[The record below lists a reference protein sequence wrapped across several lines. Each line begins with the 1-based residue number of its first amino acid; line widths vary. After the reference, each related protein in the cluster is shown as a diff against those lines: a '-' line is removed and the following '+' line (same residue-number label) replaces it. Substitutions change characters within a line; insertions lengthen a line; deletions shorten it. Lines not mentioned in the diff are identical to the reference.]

1 MNIVEEFG
9 LDEENFVWQD
19 LAMCVNIPLDAF
31 FDGAEGNDNIAA
43 AAKGV
48 CDYCPVKEICLAK
61 AQEEKSHGIR
71 GGHEL
76 SKGKIND

>member
-1 MNIVEEFG
+1 MNIVEEFE

-19 LAMCVNIPLDAF
+19 LAMCVNIPTEAF
-31 FDGAEGNDNIAA
+31 FDDAEGNDSIAA
-43 AAKGV
+43 AAKEI
-48 CDYCPVKEICLAK
+48 CSYCPVREICLTK

-76 SKGKIND
+76 RRGKIID